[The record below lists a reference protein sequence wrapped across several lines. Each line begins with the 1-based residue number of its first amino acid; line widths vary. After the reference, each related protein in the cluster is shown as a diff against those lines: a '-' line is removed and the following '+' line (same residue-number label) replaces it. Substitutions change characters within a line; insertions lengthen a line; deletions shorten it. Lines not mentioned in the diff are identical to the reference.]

1 MTISLTSEALAGRVL
16 GKPQQ
21 ATFLIESGPLD
32 GQPVLFVHGFGGT
45 SRNFSLNVAALAK
58 AGYRVVAPELW
69 GMGRSAKPR
78 GRYSLDRWVDQ
89 LIEVMDTLGMQCTFV
104 VGHSMGGAVAVRL
117 ARRYPER
124 VEKLV
129 LVAPLGF
136 GGRRNVGILRVATIP
151 GLAPALAKLRFRPA
165 RQTQAQTPTIIT
177 PTVLGRIRFF
187 LGRLQA
193 PPPTVEEML
202 ERARWRFGGRI
213 SEEGALAWAESAYLA
228 FQQQNAIEGLRRAGR
243 ACIDLIAGTDQ
254 RVRHDYSEL
263 TLPTLAIWGAEDRTV
278 PAQDSATLRSLRADA
293 QLEMYPQC
301 SHHPYLEATDRF
313 NSMLLEF
320 FRQS

>member
-1 MTISLTSEALAGRVL
+1 MTILLTTEALAGRLL

-21 ATFLIESGPLD
+21 ATFLIESGPPD

-69 GMGRSAKPR
+69 GMGRSAQPR
-78 GRYSLDRWVDQ
+78 GRYSLDRWVEQ
-89 LIEVMDTLGMQCTFV
+89 LIEVMDTLDIRRTLL

-136 GGRRNVGILRVATIP
+136 GGRRKVGILRVATLP
-151 GLAPALAKLRFRPA
+151 GLVPTLAKLRFRSA
-165 RQTQAQTPTIIT
+165 RQSQTPTTVT

-228 FQQQNAIEGLRRAGR
+228 FQQQNAVEGLRRAGR
-243 ACIDLIAGTDQ
+243 ACIDLIGGSDQ
-254 RVRHDYSEL
+254 RVRRDYAEL

-293 QLEMYPQC
+293 RLEMYPQC

-320 FRQS
+320 FGES